1 MTPFEDWLFLG
12 MAETNPPEE
21 IPRELLA
28 TYFIRFN
35 REIAR
40 IREDWQDDELA
51 RGIWYL
57 YGSGAC
63 HFSELHR
70 LPPSPLVDDLF
81 ESVHVLYRDLF
92 EARCSRFYSHLDCGP
107 DVMAQPL
114 NGPCYMLW
122 EMTCGIDCFWHSG
135 VAEHVQLSI
144 RTLESLGRSSH
155 PAVVESV
162 IHGLG
167 HMIGSHREAC
177 QPVLEEI
184 MSRKAL
190 PVELRSYAHD
200 AIYHYI
206 Q

>member
-1 MTPFEDWLFLG
+1 MTSFEDWLLLG
-12 MAETNPPEE
+12 LADEDIPEPIPTET
-21 IPRELLA
+21 LA
-28 TYFIRFN
+28 AYFIRFN

-51 RGIWYL
+51 RGIWHL
-57 YGSGAC
+57 YGSGC

-70 LPPSPLVDDLF
+70 LPPSPLVDELF
-81 ESVHVLYRDLF
+81 DSVHVLYRDLF
-92 EARCSRFYSHLDCGP
+92 EARCSRFYSHLECGP

-114 NGPCYMLW
+114 NGLCYMLW
-122 EMTCGIDCFWHSG
+122 DMGGIECFWLSG
-135 VAEHVQLSI
+135 VPEHVSLSI
-144 RTLESLGRSSH
+144 RTLESLGRSDH

-167 HMIGSHREAC
+167 HMIDSHRDAC

-190 PVELRSYAHD
+190 PVELRSYAHN